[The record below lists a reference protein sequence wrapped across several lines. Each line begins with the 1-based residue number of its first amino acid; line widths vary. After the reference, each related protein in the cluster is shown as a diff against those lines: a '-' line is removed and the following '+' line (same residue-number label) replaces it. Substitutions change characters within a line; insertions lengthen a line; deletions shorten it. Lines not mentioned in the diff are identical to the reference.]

1 MNNNSYDYDDIKI
14 KELIAKANNNDE
26 LAYDELIKMF
36 EPLVASIAKR
46 YRTVG
51 VYDDMLQAGRM
62 GLVYA
67 INRYDETRGTKFSSY
82 AYSVITGEILKEVN
96 KYSPIYV
103 PQYFKLFALNVK
115 KIAGELETK
124 LGHKPSYEEI
134 KEALGDPKITISEI
148 DLAMTSTLVPISLD
162 YPSND
167 SNLTIGDMI
176 PDKENNT
183 NDAFSE
189 RLENYIKNSGLS
201 ETEIYIIQNKFGF
214 NSDNTTYKTKEIS
227 KMLGMSESRVI
238 QLYNIAIRKIK
249 KHAHKDGYKVKN

>member
-1 MNNNSYDYDDIKI
+1 MNNYSNNYDEIKI
-14 KELIAKANNNDE
+14 KELIKDANSGNE
-26 LAYDELIKMF
+26 QAYDELLSIF
-36 EPLVASIAKR
+36 DPLVAFIAKK
-46 YRTVG
+46 YLSVG
-51 VYDDMLQAGRM
+51 VYDDMLQVGRM

-67 INRYDETRGTKFSSY
+67 INRFDETRGTKFSSY

-103 PQYFKLFALNVK
+103 PQYFKIFALNVK
-115 KIAGELETK
+115 RVASSLEDK

-134 KEALGDPKITISEI
+134 KDALGDPKATIQEI

-176 PDKENNT
+176 PDNANN
-183 NDAFSE
+183 NDAFSQ
-189 RLENYIKNSGLS
+189 RIENYIKNSGLS
-201 ETEIYIIQNKFGF
+201 EREIFIIQNKFGF
-214 NSDNTTYKTKEIS
+214 NTDNTVYRTKDIS
-227 KMLGMSESRVI
+227 KQLGMSESRVM

-249 KHAHKDGYKVKN
+249 KHAKKDGYQIKS